1 MYERTV
7 YGGKI
12 SKSKVEAAQAHVGAT
27 SSTKKDQEF
36 MKYLASQ
43 ARYLAQKSNVLM
55 ATWVEL
61 RRTEKLEI
69 PLENWLTGQPLVRI
83 DRLGVVE
90 GTCLQSGV
98 VERLLCVNVSVQFR
112 LVPRNGFMVM
122 TDIKLR

>member
-1 MYERTV
+1 M
-7 YGGKI
+7 
-12 SKSKVEAAQAHVGAT
+12 SKVEAEQAHVGAK

-122 TDIKLR
+122 TDTKLG